1 MSDVPHL
8 DAPGTMRRLEPVL
21 FYLVALVALAVL
33 VFIAAVI
40 LGVVPVSETA

>member
-1 MSDVPHL
+1 
-8 DAPGTMRRLEPVL
+8 MRRLEPVL

-40 LGVVPVSETA
+40 LGVVPMSRTLTNWLMLVASN